1 MVCFKNNYVELF
13 GGMSAKNG
21 LLAKLPTLTATSP
34 HQPSTHTGWGAII
47 YFIFLS
53 LEEMSPLR
61 CYGGWINETDRWGQ
75 VWAGDR
81 SWLPSYLCDPY
92 LQTPV
97 LIPWRLSK
105 TDTQPWQFGH
115 LNMTLDVPK
124 TTAETTPTFQ
134 PSVLQGLHN
143 CAGNWLHL
151 EC

>member
-1 MVCFKNNYVELF
+1 MCFKNNYRELF

-21 LLAKLPTLTATSP
+21 LLDKLPTLIFTSLY
-34 HQPSTHTGWGAII
+34 QPSTHTGWGAII
-47 YFIFLS
+47 YFIFFLS
-53 LEEMSPLR
+53 LEEMSSLH
-61 CYGGWINETDRWGQ
+61 CYGAWINETDRWGQ

-81 SWLPSYLCDPY
+81 SWLPSYLCDPS

-97 LIPWRLSK
+97 LIPGRLSK

-124 TTAETTPTFQ
+124 TTAEMTPTSQ
-134 PSVLQGLHN
+134 CSISQGLHN